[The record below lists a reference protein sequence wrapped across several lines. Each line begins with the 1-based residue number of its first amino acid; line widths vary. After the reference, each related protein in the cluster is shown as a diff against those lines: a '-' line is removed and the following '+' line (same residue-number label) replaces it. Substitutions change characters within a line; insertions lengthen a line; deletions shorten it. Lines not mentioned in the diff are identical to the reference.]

1 MYDLYFSQI
10 PPEAPDADA
19 THAKPRVPP
28 VKSLQVHNNF
38 IIAEQTRST
47 NSPISEHICQAE
59 YFVISKRVKIQEIR
73 HVDVL
78 HAELIR
84 LAAVMRAARLIIVNF
99 DSLYFESNVAV
110 LDSSV
115 KLRIAI
121 NEIDSCNVMCN
132 K

>member
-1 MYDLYFSQI
+1 M
-10 PPEAPDADA
+10 
-19 THAKPRVPP
+19 
-28 VKSLQVHNNF
+28 
-38 IIAEQTRST
+38 
-47 NSPISEHICQAE
+47 
-59 YFVISKRVKIQEIR
+59 ISKRVKIQEIR